1 MTADSIA
8 GMLEAL
14 PGPGALLDCAGAVI
28 RANAALCALAE
39 RDPQAW
45 TEPLPEMITDAAA
58 RAAVLAAISSGQV
71 NEPAEVTLA
80 AGQPLPVEIT
90 LGPLIDGARVAMF
103 RDLRAAH
110 AERKVLAARHRDLT
124 RLSDTVLEQAIELK
138 HYSENLEARVR
149 ERTEELRVANMDAI
163 YMLAVASE
171 AKDLDTGEHVRRI
184 ERYTALVAERL
195 GLPTEHIEEFA
206 YSAVLHD
213 IGKMAIPDQILKKP
227 GELTDVERRRIESH
241 TIEGERMLADKP
253 FFTQAR
259 FIARSHHENWDGS
272 GYPDGLRGLEIPL
285 AARIVHLV
293 DVFDALTSPRVY
305 KKAWTPTQARD
316 AILEKSKLDFDP
328 AIVDAF
334 KSLFDEDA
342 FSALI
347 SAATATPR

>member
-1 MTADSIA
+1 M
-8 GMLEAL
+8 
-14 PGPGALLDCAGAVI
+14 
-28 RANAALCALAE
+28 
-39 RDPQAW
+39 
-45 TEPLPEMITDAAA
+45 
-58 RAAVLAAISSGQV
+58 
-71 NEPAEVTLA
+71 
-80 AGQPLPVEIT
+80 
-90 LGPLIDGARVAMF
+90 
-103 RDLRAAH
+103 
-110 AERKVLAARHRDLT
+110 LAARHRDLT

-149 ERTEELRVANMDAI
+149 GGPKSCAWRTWTRFTCSPWPAKPRTSTP
-163 YMLAVASE
+163 ASTS
-171 AKDLDTGEHVRRI
+171 AASS
-184 ERYTALVAERL
+184 RYTALVAERL

-227 GELTDVERRRIESH
+227 GRLTDVERRRIESH

-342 FSALI
+342 FSGAI